1 MKATLKGRITRVLR
15 DDDGTTSLSIE
26 TKGKVEETVISA
38 KEALFQG
45 ELNLKSLVA
54 DQLKIGATITITVTD
69 EADNERLD

>member
-1 MKATLKGRITRVLR
+1 MKATLKGRITKVFRQE
-15 DDDGTTSLSIE
+15 DGTTNLTLE
-26 TKGKVEETVISA
+26 TRGKVADTTISA

-54 DQLKIGATITITVTD
+54 DQLKLGATITITVTD